1 MTPVL
6 GETTSAMRHKRE
18 LLLLL
23 LLATLVLCAI
33 LLPLEQFLLQVQ
45 QWVDENPS
53 VATWLVGATFALGVI
68 LLLPVSPVILLAG
81 FLFGLIKGLVVIW
94 TTGVIVSAL
103 TFWIGRTV
111 ARPWVKR
118 KIMNKT
124 TFIAIERAIE
134 RKGLLVVIL
143 TRLVMVI
150 PYAPLNYSLGLS
162 SVRFRDYLLGTNIG
176 MILPFFVTVY
186 LGTTV
191 SDMATLLTGNVQLEG
206 EELIIGVG
214 ALFIIVIVAY
224 LIIRSSLK
232 VLREELAAAG
242 TGKSPI

>member
-1 MTPVL
+1 
-6 GETTSAMRHKRE
+6 MRNRRE

-23 LLATLVLCAI
+23 LLAALVLCAI
-33 LLPLEQFLLQVQ
+33 FLPQEQFLLQIQ
-45 QWVDENPS
+45 QWADENPR
-53 VATWLVGATFALGVI
+53 VATWLVGAAFALGVI
-68 LLLPVSPVILLAG
+68 LLLPVSLVVILAG
-81 FLFGLIKGLVVIW
+81 FLFGLVKGLVVIW

-118 KIMNKT
+118 RMMSKSK
-124 TFIAIERAIE
+124 FIAIERAIE
-134 RKGLLVVIL
+134 RKGLLVVML

-176 MILPFFVTVY
+176 MIPPFFVSVY
-186 LGTTV
+186 FGTTV
-191 SDMATLLTGNVQLEG
+191 SDMATLLTGDVQLEG
-206 EELIIGVG
+206 NELTVGVT
-214 ALFIIVIVAY
+214 AFFIVVFIAY

-232 VLREELAAAG
+232 VLREELAAAE
-242 TGKSPI
+242 TG